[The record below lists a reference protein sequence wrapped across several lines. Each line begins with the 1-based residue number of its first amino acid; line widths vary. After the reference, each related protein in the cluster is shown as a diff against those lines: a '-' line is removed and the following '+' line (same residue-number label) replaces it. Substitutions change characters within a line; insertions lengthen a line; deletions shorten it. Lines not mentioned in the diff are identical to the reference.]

1 MKLRYLL
8 FRSGSKF
15 GLTTSPF
22 NLESTIVLEGYIYN
36 YSSEDFQCP
45 DKFKKNISPLADATM
60 RDVFVCASSPVGVPS
75 FDVVGKRKRRRE
87 EMSWNLEIADS

>member
-1 MKLRYLL
+1 MVASQTPNRILAQIFNVGISNNPYIVFLSLGFWRMKIQKLRLLVKLRYLL

-45 DKFKKNISPLADATM
+45 DK
-60 RDVFVCASSPVGVPS
+60 
-75 FDVVGKRKRRRE
+75 
-87 EMSWNLEIADS
+87 